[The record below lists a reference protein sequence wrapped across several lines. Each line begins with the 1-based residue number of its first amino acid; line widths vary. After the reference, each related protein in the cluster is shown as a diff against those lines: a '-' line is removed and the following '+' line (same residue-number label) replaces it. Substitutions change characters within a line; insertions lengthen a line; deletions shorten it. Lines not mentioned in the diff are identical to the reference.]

1 MRAFIFLLALSTA
14 GCNVFGPSQSV
25 DGQWSGSVG
34 GKFSFVCMNLQQDGD
49 TITGTAA
56 AMSDGFLLYKDAPV
70 RGDHPDVSFTVG
82 AANTEAC
89 CQHMAGTTF
98 SGKQDSTEDIVGR
111 YGTADI
117 RFVRDANGTLCANA
131 KTAP

>member
-14 GCNVFGPSQSV
+14 GCNVFGPSSSV
-25 DGQWSGSVG
+25 DGQWTGSL

-49 TITGTAA
+49 TITGTASA
-56 AMSDGFLLYKDAPV
+56 VSDGFLLYTNVPV
-70 RGDHPDVSFTVG
+70 RGEHPDVSFTVG

-111 YGTADI
+111 YGTGDI
-117 RFVRDANGTLCANA
+117 RFVRDDHGTLCANA
-131 KTAP
+131 KTVP

>member
-1 MRAFIFLLALSTA
+1 MRAFIFLLALTTA
-14 GCNVFGPSQSV
+14 GCNLFGPSQSV
-25 DGQWSGSVG
+25 DGLWTGSL
-34 GKFSFVCMNLQQDGD
+34 GKFSFVCMNLQQNGD

-56 AMSDGFLLYKDAPV
+56 AVSDGFLLYRSVSV
-70 RGDHPDVSFTVG
+70 RGEHPDVNFTVG
-82 AANTEAC
+82 ATNTEAC
-89 CQHMAGTTF
+89 CQHIAGTAF

-111 YGTADI
+111 YGTGDI

>member
-1 MRAFIFLLALSTA
+1 MRAVIFLLALSTT

-25 DGQWSGSVG
+25 DGLWTGSL

-56 AMSDGFLLYKDAPV
+56 AVSDGFLLYKDVAV
-70 RGDHPDVSFTVG
+70 RGEHPDVSFTVG

-89 CQHMAGTTF
+89 CQHLAGMTF

-111 YGTADI
+111 YGTGDI
-117 RFVRDANGTLCANA
+117 RFQRDDHGLLCASA